1 MKLEGMI
8 EAEEYVQKK
17 NKLLQL
23 KADLDQR
30 IRDSE
35 RNGNEWLEPMREFV
49 IQSRQAKKLL
59 SQDDP
64 EEFCAF
70 LKTIGSNVL
79 LKGQTLRP
87 QAAKGWRVMLQ
98 NPRFR
103 DWQPHGESNPGSRI
117 ENPLS

>member
-8 EAEEYVQKK
+8 EAGEYVQKK
-17 NKLLQL
+17 NKLFQR

-35 RNGNEWLEPMREFV
+35 RNGNEWLEPMREF
-49 IQSRQAKKLL
+49 IMCSCQAKKLL

-64 EEFCAF
+64 QEFRAF

-98 NPRFR
+98 NRRFR
-103 DWQPHGESNPGSRI
+103 NWQPHGESNPGSRI

>member
-8 EAEEYVQKK
+8 ETEEYVQTK
-17 NKLLQL
+17 NRLLQK
-23 KADLDQR
+23 KAVLDQR

-35 RNGNEWLEPMREFV
+35 RNGNEWLEPMREF
-49 IQSRQAKKLL
+49 IMRSCQAKKLL

-64 EEFCAF
+64 QEFRAF

-87 QAAKGWRVMLQ
+87 QAAKGWRVLLQ

-103 DWQPHGESNPGSRI
+103 NWQPHGESNSD
-117 ENPLS
+117 